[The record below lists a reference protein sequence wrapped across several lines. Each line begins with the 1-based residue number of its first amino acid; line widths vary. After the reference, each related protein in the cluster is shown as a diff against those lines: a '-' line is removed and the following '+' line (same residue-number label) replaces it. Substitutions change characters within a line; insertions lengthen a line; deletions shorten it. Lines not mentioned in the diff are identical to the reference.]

1 MNSISGHVIVNSYFN
16 KRRGIAQGIVSSG
29 AGAGV
34 FLLAPLHQY
43 TLVQYG
49 WRGTMLIFAGIVLQ
63 FCVCACL
70 MRPYN
75 ANGASENSTVEN
87 SEISEKS
94 ETDSGSSSSPKEAKT
109 VLVPLLKEKRDN
121 NFELELSKPQSG
133 FLTPI
138 LNGKCKR
145 NHRTISEYAPDA
157 DKDDLLYATSLP
169 NLSKSHIRKDHILV
183 SKVDSQKFDIFR
195 RKDIMYSGS
204 LYHLKEFQE
213 SENTKSFLDSMTIRD
228 KDENERTIRNKSA
241 TDNTCCS
248 ELKVL
253 GEHLCDFTVFRNK
266 VFIPILIGA
275 IFIQMSQFIPNTF
288 IAEYG
293 YSIRLNEGEISAIV
307 SLYGKANSLA
317 LEALSYHLF
326 ISYANLC
333 IFGVNMFKICFMA
346 CLSCI
351 FLVRICLK
359 WFQRLFIHQSP
370 AAFVVLF
377 FSC

>member
-16 KRRGIAQGIVSSG
+16 KRRGIAQGLVSSG

-34 FLLAPLHQY
+34 FLLAPLHQF

-87 SEISEKS
+87 SEISDKR
-94 ETDSGSSSSPKEAKT
+94 ETDSPPKENKT
-109 VLVPLLKEKRDN
+109 FLVPLLKEKMDN
-121 NFELELSKPQSG
+121 NFKLELSKPNNG
-133 FLTPI
+133 FLTQKM
-138 LNGKCKR
+138 NEKCKR
-145 NHRTISEYAPDA
+145 NRTNSEYAPDEV
-157 DKDDLLYATSLP
+157 KDDLMYVSSLP
-169 NLSKSHIRKDHILV
+169 NLSKSHIRKEHMLEP
-183 SKVDSQKFDIFR
+183 KVDSQEFDIFR

-317 LEALSYHLF
+317 LPLHSH
-326 ISYANLC
+326 I
-333 IFGVNMFKICFMA
+333 
-346 CLSCI
+346 
-351 FLVRICLK
+351 ICLLAM
-359 WFQRLFIHQSP
+359 QVY
-370 AAFVVLF
+370 AF
-377 FSC
+377 SE